1 MVHDGRMLSTEY
13 FTSLLA
19 VAFLQALDHR
29 LQVVV
34 VFYVAIVLL
43 LIGTNLRASKATTAG
58 ATDRRAGGCYTKHV
72 VDYRQDTGYFAP
84 HSMFLPAPMVSK
96 KLANAKLTSMKNASI

>member
-1 MVHDGRMLSTEY
+1 MAHAGRMLSSEY
-13 FTSLLA
+13 FTILLA
-19 VAFLQALDHR
+19 VAFLKPSLDHRR

-58 ATDRRAGGCYTKHV
+58 AADRRAGGCYTKHV
-72 VDYRQDTGYFAP
+72 VDYRRDIGYFAP
-84 HSMFLPAPMVSK
+84 A
-96 KLANAKLTSMKNASI
+96 